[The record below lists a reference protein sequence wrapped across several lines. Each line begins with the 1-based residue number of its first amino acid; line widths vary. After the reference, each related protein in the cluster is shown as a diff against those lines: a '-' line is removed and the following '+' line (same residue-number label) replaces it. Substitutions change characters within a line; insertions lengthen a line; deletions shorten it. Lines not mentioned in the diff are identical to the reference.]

1 MSDLI
6 ELTQAITSLQK
17 EISDENKHHS
27 ELLAELQGK
36 LGKILR
42 ERDLYSA
49 GIDLDKLRLAETA
62 FSFFG
67 DPTIS
72 RHGDYPDQHRGD
84 TRTKLI
90 EDAIRL
96 IAASPEALSEHYLG
110 VKNYASF
117 GDQREDHKYFMGPR
131 HGDIVFSVKRKTPET
146 SLTDAERE
154 AGIYYLLNWKT
165 IYQNK
170 KAA

>member
-1 MSDLI
+1 MNTLI
-6 ELTQAITSLQK
+6 ELSQAITSLQK
-17 EISDENKHHS
+17 EIADENKHYS
-27 ELLAELQGK
+27 EVMTELQGK
-36 LGKILR
+36 LEKVLR
-42 ERDLYSA
+42 ERELFSA
-49 GIDLDKLRLAETA
+49 GIDLEKLRLAETV
-62 FSFFG
+62 FSFLG

-96 IAASPEALSEHYLG
+96 IAASPDALSQNYLG

-131 HGDIVFSVKRKTPET
+131 HGDIVFSVKRKTPKT